1 VFMPGLSQHRIPTT
15 LRKPFRKP
23 FRKPSNQDAVH
34 LLQHNADLGSHG
46 ATKSFEAMSMCVVE
60 TRPEKLG
67 RAAGR

>member
-1 VFMPGLSQHRIPTT
+1 RHRIPTT
-15 LRKPFRKP
+15 L
-23 FRKPSNQDAVH
+23 RKPSNQDAVH

-60 TRPEKLG
+60 TRPEILG